1 VLRLAWRNVWRNG
14 RRSLINVA
22 AMGFGLAA
30 IIFGQSIM
38 RSLQYQLVEKAT
50 GSFTGHVRIQRS
62 DVDEPKFP
70 EDKFMAD
77 PEPAAKLMAADPRVL
92 AWGRRI
98 QITGLVSSPK
108 ASLGALICGVEPDS
122 ERRVTDMAG
131 YIKEG
136 TYLKAGEKGIVMGK
150 KIASRLDVRLGEKV
164 VLMAQSADGSMG
176 AEVFR
181 IAGISETGSEA
192 FDGQMVWIPLGA
204 MQEMLGRPGQANQ
217 LAAKLKDLNQ
227 ADAVAADFN
236 AKLGPGNIRSLTW
249 KSIDKEIMGIQA
261 FQDGL
266 LTIVLFVVFAIVAL
280 GILNTQL
287 MSLFERVREFG
298 VLMAIGA
305 RPRWIVRLV
314 LIESALLGL
323 VGTTLGIILGAALV
337 AHYGHRGLDLPVG
350 DAFKYFLPFPSV
362 IYLRPAWGPH
372 VFACATVFI
381 VTLLATL
388 PPALRAGRLKPAEA
402 LRHV

>member
-1 VLRLAWRNVWRNG
+1 MLRLAWRNVWRNG
-14 RRSLINVA
+14 RRSTINVA

-30 IIFGQSIM
+30 IMFGQSMM
-38 RSLQYQLVEKAT
+38 RSLQYQLIEKAT

-70 EDKFMAD
+70 DKYMEN

-92 AWGRRI
+92 AWARRL
-98 QITGLVSSPK
+98 QLTGLISSPK
-108 ASLGALICGVEPDS
+108 MSIGALICGVDPEA
-122 ERRVTDMAG
+122 ERRVTNMSE
-131 YIKEG
+131 YIKQG
-136 TYLKAGEKGIVMGK
+136 TYIKVGEKGIIIGTK
-150 KIASRLDVRLGEKV
+150 LAARLDVRLGEKV
-164 VLMAQSADGSMG
+164 VLMAQAADGSMG

-181 IAGISETGSEA
+181 IVGISETGSEA
-192 FDGQMVWIPLGA
+192 FDGQMAWIPLGA

-227 ADAVAADFN
+227 VAAVAADFN
-236 AKLGPGNIRSLTW
+236 AKLGPGNIRSLPW
-249 KSIDKEIMGIQA
+249 FDIDREIIGIQK

-266 LTIVLFVVFAIVAL
+266 LTVFLSVVFAIVAL

-305 RPRWIVRLV
+305 RPRWIVRL
-314 LIESALLGL
+314 LLFESALLGF
-323 VGTTLGIILGAALV
+323 VGSTLGLALGAAMI
-337 AHYGHRGLDLPVG
+337 AHYGRYGLNLPVG

-362 IYLRPAWGPH
+362 IYLRPAWGLH
-372 VFACATVFI
+372 IFACVTVFLT
-381 VTLLATL
+381 TLLATL

>member
-1 VLRLAWRNVWRNG
+1 MLRLAWRNVWRNG
-14 RRSLINVA
+14 RRSAINVA

-30 IIFGQSIM
+30 IMFGQSM
-38 RSLQYQLVEKAT
+38 MKSLQYQLVEKAT
-50 GSFTGHVRIQRS
+50 GSFTGHVRIQRR

-70 EDKFMAD
+70 DKFMTD

-98 QITGLVSSPK
+98 HLTGLISSPK
-108 ASLGALICGVEPDS
+108 MSLGALICGVEPEKES
-122 ERRVTDMAG
+122 QITDMAG
-131 YIKEG
+131 YVKEG
-136 TYLKAGEKGIVMGK
+136 RYLRNGEKGIVMGR
-150 KIASRLDVRLGEKV
+150 KIAGRLDVRLGEKV
-164 VLMAQSADGSMG
+164 VLMAQAADGSMG
-176 AEVFR
+176 AEAFR
-181 IAGISETGSEA
+181 LVGISETGSES
-192 FDGQMVWIPLGA
+192 FDGQMVWIPISA
-204 MQEMLGRPGQANQ
+204 MQELLGRPGQANE
-217 LAAKLKDLNQ
+217 LAAKLKDLNE
-227 ADAVAADFN
+227 AAAVSADFN
-236 AKLGPGNIRSLTW
+236 AKLGPGNIGALTW
-249 KSIDKEIMGIQA
+249 KSIDKEIIGIQA

-280 GILNTQL
+280 GVLNTQL

-323 VGTTLGIILGAALV
+323 VGTALGIAIGTLLIG
-337 AHYGHRGLDLPVG
+337 HFGRYGLNLPVG
-350 DAFKYFLPFPSV
+350 NAFKYFLPFPSV
-362 IYLRPAWGPH
+362 IFLRPAWPMH
-372 VFACATVFI
+372 LFACATVFV

-388 PPALRAGRLKPAEA
+388 PPALRAGRRKPAEA

>member
-14 RRSLINVA
+14 RRSLINAA
-22 AMGFGLAA
+22 AMAFGLAA
-30 IIFGQSIM
+30 IMFGQSLM
-38 RSLQYQLVEKAT
+38 RSLQRQLVEKAT

-70 EDKFMAD
+70 DKFVTD
-77 PEPAAKLMAADPRVL
+77 PRPAAAIMDADPRVL

-108 ASLGALICGVEPDS
+108 VSFGALICGVEPDR
-122 ERRVTDMAG
+122 EKRITDMAG

-136 TYLKAGEKGIVMGK
+136 RYLQPGEKGIVMGR

-164 VLMAQSADGSMG
+164 VLMAQAADGSMG
-176 AEVFR
+176 AEMFR
-181 IAGISETGSEA
+181 LVGLSETGSES
-192 FDGQMVWIPLGA
+192 FDGQMVWVPLSA
-204 MQEMLGRPGQANQ
+204 MQELLGRPGQANQ
-217 LAAKLKDLNQ
+217 LAARLKDIDQ

-236 AKLGPGNIRSLTW
+236 ARLGPGNVSSIPW
-249 KSIDKEIMGIQA
+249 KTIDKEIIGIQK

-266 LTIVLFVVFAIVAL
+266 LTIVLGVVFAIVAL

-298 VLMAIGA
+298 VLMAVGA
-305 RPRWIVRLV
+305 RPRWIVRL
-314 LIESALLGL
+314 LLTESALLGL
-323 VGTTLGIILGAALV
+323 VGTASGALLGAALI
-337 AHYGHRGLDLPVG
+337 AHFGRRGLHLPVG

-362 IYLRPAWGPH
+362 IYMRPAWDLH
-372 VFACATVFI
+372 AIACATVFA

>member
-30 IIFGQSIM
+30 IMFGQSMM

-50 GSFTGHVRIQRS
+50 GSFTGHVRIQRA

-70 EDKFMAD
+70 DKFMTD
-77 PEPAAKLMAADPRVL
+77 PEPAAKLMAADTRIL
-92 AWGRRI
+92 AWGRRL
-98 QITGLVSSPK
+98 QLTGLVSSPK
-108 ASLGALICGVEPDS
+108 MSLGALISGVEPDR
-122 ERRVTDMAG
+122 ERRITDMAG
-131 YIKEG
+131 YVKEG
-136 TYLKAGEKGIVMGK
+136 SYLKAGEKGIVMGR
-150 KIASRLDVRLGEKV
+150 KIAGRLDVRLGEKV
-164 VLMAQSADGSMG
+164 VLMAQAADGSMG

-181 IAGISETGSEA
+181 VVGISETGSES
-192 FDGQMVWIPLGA
+192 FDGQMVWIPLAA
-204 MQEMLGRPGQANQ
+204 MQELLGRPGQANE
-217 LAAKLKDLNQ
+217 LAAKLKDLDQ
-227 ADAVAADFN
+227 ADAVAADLN
-236 AKLGPGNIRSLTW
+236 ARLGPGNVSALTW
-249 KSIDKEIMGIQA
+249 KRIDKEILGIES
-261 FQDGL
+261 FQNGL

-323 VGTTLGIILGAALV
+323 VGTSLGIVLGAALI
-337 AHYGHRGLDLPVG
+337 GHFGRSGLRLPVG

-362 IYLRPAWGPH
+362 IFLRPAWGMH
-372 VFACATVFI
+372 AFACITVFV

>member
-1 VLRLAWRNVWRNG
+1 MLRLAWRNVWRNG
-14 RRSLINVA
+14 RRSTINVA

-30 IIFGQSIM
+30 IMFGQSM
-38 RSLQYQLVEKAT
+38 MKSLQYQLVEKAT
-50 GSFTGHVRIQRS
+50 GSFTGHVRIQRR

-70 EDKFMAD
+70 DKFMTD
-77 PEPAAKLMAADPRVL
+77 PEPGAKMMDADPRVL

-98 QITGLVSSPK
+98 QITGLVSSPTM
-108 ASLGALICGVEPDS
+108 SLGALICGVEPDR
-122 ERRVTDMAG
+122 EPKITDMAG
-131 YIKEG
+131 YIKAG
-136 TYLKAGEKGIVMGK
+136 RYLKTGEKGIVMGK
-150 KIASRLDVRLGEKV
+150 KIAGRLDVRLGEKV
-164 VLMAQSADGSMG
+164 VLMAQASDGSMG

-181 IAGISETGSEA
+181 VVGISETGSES
-192 FDGQMVWIPLGA
+192 FDGQMVWVPLEA
-204 MQEMLGRPGQANQ
+204 MQTLLVRPGQANQ

-227 ADAVAADFN
+227 AEAVAADFN
-236 AKLGPGNIRSLTW
+236 AKLGPGNVASLTW
-249 KSIDKEIMGIQA
+249 KDIDKEIIGIQA

-266 LTIVLFVVFAIVAL
+266 LTVVLFVVFAIVAL

-305 RPRWIVRLV
+305 RPRWIVRLL
-314 LIESALLGL
+314 LIESAMLGL
-323 VGTTLGIILGAALV
+323 VGTLLGIVLGALLIG
-337 AHYGHRGLDLPVG
+337 HFGRYGLNLPVG

-362 IYLRPAWGPH
+362 IYLRPSWGVH
-372 VFACATVFI
+372 IFACAMVFVI
-381 VTLLATL
+381 TLLATL

>member
-1 VLRLAWRNVWRNG
+1 MLRLAWRNVWRNG

-30 IIFGQSIM
+30 IMFGQSM
-38 RSLQYQLVEKAT
+38 MKSLQYQLVEKAT
-50 GSFTGHVRIQRS
+50 GSFTGHVRIQRR

-70 EDKFMAD
+70 DKFMTD
-77 PEPAAKLMAADPRVL
+77 PEPAAKIMAADPRVL

-98 QITGLVSSPK
+98 QLTGLISSPK
-108 ASLGALICGVEPDS
+108 MSLGALICGVEPDN
-122 ERRVTDMAG
+122 EPKITDMAG
-131 YIKEG
+131 YIKQG
-136 TYLKAGEKGIVMGK
+136 RYLKNGEKGIVMGK
-150 KIASRLDVRLGEKV
+150 KIAGRLDVRLGEKV
-164 VLMAQSADGSMG
+164 VLMAQASDGSMG

-181 IAGISETGSEA
+181 LVGISETGSES
-192 FDGQMVWIPLGA
+192 FDGQMVWIPLSA
-204 MQEMLGRPGQANQ
+204 MQELLVRPGQANQ

-227 ADAVAADFN
+227 AEAVAADFN
-236 AKLGPGNIRSLTW
+236 AKLGPGEISSLTW
-249 KSIDKEIMGIQA
+249 KDIDKEIIGIQA

-266 LTIVLFVVFAIVAL
+266 LTVVLFVVFAIVAL

-305 RPRWIVRLV
+305 RPRWIVRL
-314 LIESALLGL
+314 LLFESALLGL
-323 VGTTLGIILGAALV
+323 VGTSLGVVLGAAMID
-337 AHYGHRGLDLPVG
+337 HFGRYGLNLPVG

-362 IYLRPAWGPH
+362 IYLRPSWH
-372 VFACATVFI
+372 MHIFACVTVFV

>member
-1 VLRLAWRNVWRNG
+1 MLRLAWRNVWRNG

-30 IIFGQSIM
+30 IMFGQSMM

-70 EDKFMAD
+70 DKYIAD
-77 PEPAAKLMAADPRVL
+77 PEPAAKLMDADPRIL
-92 AWGRRI
+92 AWGRRL
-98 QITGLVSSPK
+98 QLTGLISSPK
-108 ASLGALICGVEPDS
+108 MSLGALICGVEPDR
-122 ERRVTDMAG
+122 EPRVSDMAG

-136 TYLKAGEKGIVMGK
+136 RYLKTGEKGIVMGR
-150 KIASRLDVRLGEKV
+150 KIASRLDVRMGEKV
-164 VLMAQSADGSMG
+164 VLMAQAADGSMG
-176 AEVFR
+176 AEMFR
-181 IAGISETGSEA
+181 IVGISETGSES
-192 FDGQMVWIPLGA
+192 FDGQMVWIPLHA
-204 MQEMLGRPGQANQ
+204 MQDLLGRPGQANQ
-217 LAAKLKDLNQ
+217 LAAKLKDLEQ
-227 ADAVAADFN
+227 ASAVAADLD
-236 AKLGPGNIRSLTW
+236 AKLGPGNIRAMTW
-249 KSIDKEIMGIQA
+249 KSIDREIIGIQA

-266 LTIVLFVVFAIVAL
+266 LTIVLIVVFAIVAL

-305 RPRWIVRLV
+305 RPRWIVRLL

-323 VGTTLGIILGAALV
+323 VGTAFGVVLGALLIG
-337 AHYGHRGLDLPVG
+337 HFGRYGLNLPVG

-362 IYLRPAWGPH
+362 IFLRPAWGMH
-372 VFACATVFI
+372 IFACATVFV

-388 PPALRAGRLKPAEA
+388 PPALRAGSLKPAEA

>member
-1 VLRLAWRNVWRNG
+1 MLRLAWRNVWRNG

-30 IIFGQSIM
+30 IMFGQSM
-38 RSLQYQLVEKAT
+38 MKSLQYQLVEKAT

-70 EDKFMAD
+70 DKFMAD
-77 PEPAAKLMAADPRVL
+77 PEPAAQLMAADPRVL

-98 QITGLVSSPK
+98 QLTGLVSSPTM
-108 ASLGALICGVEPDS
+108 SLGALICGVEPDK
-122 ERRVTDMAG
+122 ERRITDMAG
-131 YIKEG
+131 YVKEG
-136 TYLKAGEKGIVMGK
+136 TYLKAGEKGIVMGR
-150 KIASRLDVRLGEKV
+150 KIAARLDVRLGEKA
-164 VLMAQSADGSMG
+164 VLMAQAADGSMG

-181 IAGISETGSEA
+181 LVGISETGSES
-192 FDGQMVWIPLGA
+192 FDGQMVWIPLAA
-204 MQEMLGRPGQANQ
+204 MQELLGRPGQANQ
-217 LAAKLKDLNQ
+217 LAAKLKDLGQ

-236 AKLGPGNIRSLTW
+236 ARLGPGNVSALTW
-249 KSIDKEIMGIQA
+249 KSIDKEILGIQA

-280 GILNTQL
+280 GVLNTQL

-305 RPRWIVRLV
+305 RPRWIVRLLLV
-314 LIESALLGL
+314 ESALLGL
-323 VGTTLGIILGAALV
+323 VGTSLGVAIGAALI
-337 AHYGHRGLDLPVG
+337 AHFGRRGLYLPVG

-362 IYLRPAWGPH
+362 IYLRPSWGMH
-372 VFACATVFI
+372 LFACATVFV
-381 VTLLATL
+381 VTLLAAL